1 MIEIR
6 IDTDL
11 LQTHQHNILHS
22 IVMMDVLRK
31 AGVPVIGKIVF
42 NGPERGCFV
51 QWREQDMDGD
61 QWVIQWFDDGE
72 HLNPANYDQAFLLSR
87 CKKTRNGLGVGF
99 SWAEYRSHDEP
110 AAFTYPRLIFHPE
123 SDCYF
128 QVHEE
133 ADFQSVM
140 NAGLC
145 EDVTGM
151 SDHEERFKQEQK
163 AKEEW

>member
-11 LQTHQHNILHS
+11 LQNHQHNIMHS

-72 HLNPANYDQAFLLSR
+72 TAVPYASPTYLRANCR
-87 CKKTRNGLGVGF
+87 KTRNGLGVGF
-99 SWAEYRSHDEP
+99 SWAEWIDPTKPPTKTVE
-110 AAFTYPRLIFHPE
+110 
-123 SDCYF
+123 
-128 QVHEE
+128 
-133 ADFQSVM
+133 
-140 NAGLC
+140 
-145 EDVTGM
+145 
-151 SDHEERFKQEQK
+151 

>member
-11 LQTHQHNILHS
+11 LQNHQHNILHS

-61 QWVIQWFDDGE
+61 QWVIQWFDEGE
-72 HLNPANYDQAFLLSR
+72 HLNPTKHDQAFLRSR
-87 CKKTRNGLGVGF
+87 CKKTRNGIGVGF
-99 SWAEYRSHDEP
+99 SWAEYIDHNAP
-110 AAFTYPRLIFHPE
+110 APA
-123 SDCYF
+123 
-128 QVHEE
+128 
-133 ADFQSVM
+133 
-140 NAGLC
+140 
-145 EDVTGM
+145 
-151 SDHEERFKQEQK
+151 